1 MLSNANKHKN
11 VREKPFFDREK
22 EKKKNNIV
30 AKDVEKKTL
39 RGWEVYHEYLEVL
52 LQANSYRFLICCML
66 LP

>member
-39 RGWEVYHEYLEVL
+39 RG
-52 LQANSYRFLICCML
+52 
-66 LP
+66 